1 MTESREDHPA
11 KKVETVSPPARRYRS
26 IVFLLILLSTTAF
39 FALLTFLA
47 NETPYLPIDLR
58 ITRAIQLI
66 DSPFFLGLMRLIS
79 WPGFLPQSILVTVL
93 IAYTLYLYGLHWEAV
108 MSLLAAISSGTINSL
123 VKGIIQRPRP
133 GADLVDVFE
142 VLMSFSFPSGHV
154 MFYTILFGFSS
165 YLQFTLLK
173 ASIWR
178 RIILGVFGIF
188 ILLVGI
194 SRIYLGQHWA
204 SDVLGAYLLGSLILV
219 GVILLYQ
226 WGKTRFFIHQPSAA
240 PNSNKE

>member
-1 MTESREDHPA
+1 
-11 KKVETVSPPARRYRS
+11 
-26 IVFLLILLSTTAF
+26 
-39 FALLTFLA
+39 
-47 NETPYLPIDLR
+47 
-58 ITRAIQLI
+58 
-66 DSPFFLGLMRLIS
+66 
-79 WPGFLPQSILVTVL
+79 VL

-165 YLQFTLLK
+165 YLLFTLLK

-178 RIILGVFGIF
+178 RFILGVFGIF